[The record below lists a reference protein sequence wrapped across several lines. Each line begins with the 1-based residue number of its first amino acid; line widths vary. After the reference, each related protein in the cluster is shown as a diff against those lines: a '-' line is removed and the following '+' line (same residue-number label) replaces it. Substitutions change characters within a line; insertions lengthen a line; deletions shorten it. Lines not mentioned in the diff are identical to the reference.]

1 MLYKTNQKILFKIII
16 GFRTGFSALL
26 LNILKKKIYKL
37 QFSQDWNFY
46 IEIKIKYFYLLCLFL
61 KKHCLLN
68 FSLLIDFFC
77 YENKGH
83 NYKYIM
89 FYTLLS
95 YNLNSRL
102 NIKTK
107 LPFSNNIKILSL
119 MSVYLNSSWA
129 EREIFEFYGIYFYLN
144 KDLRRLLLDYG
155 FRGYPLRKDF
165 PLTGFIELY
174 YDDSTKKIVYEKVN
188 LNIDYKKNFFFKSM

>member
-1 MLYKTNQKILFKIII
+1 MK
-16 GFRTGFSALL
+16 
-26 LNILKKKIYKL
+26 
-37 QFSQDWNFY
+37 
-46 IEIKIKYFYLLCLFL
+46 
-61 KKHCLLN
+61 
-68 FSLLIDFFC
+68 
-77 YENKGH
+77 
-83 NYKYIM
+83 M
-89 FYTLLS
+89 
-95 YNLNSRL
+95 
-102 NIKTK
+102 
-107 LPFSNNIKILSL
+107 LSL
-119 MSVYLNSSWA
+119 ISIYLNSSWS